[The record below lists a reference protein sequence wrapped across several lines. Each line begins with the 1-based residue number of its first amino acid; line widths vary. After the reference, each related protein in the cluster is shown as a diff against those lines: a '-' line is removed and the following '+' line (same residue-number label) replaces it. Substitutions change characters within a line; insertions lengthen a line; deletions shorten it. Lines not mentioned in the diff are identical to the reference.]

1 MPHKHT
7 LLLVDDEE
15 DILLALSK
23 LLERTDR
30 LIVLASDADA
40 ALKELEHREIALVI
54 SAQGMPGLKGVEL
67 LARIRQQTPHCVRML
82 MTGRS
87 DIDEAVAAI
96 NKGGIARY
104 ITKPWRDE
112 EVQFAVSEALE
123 RYDLAEHNR
132 DLTRQLAEQ
141 NRRLQDFNAALE
153 SEVVERTRTLSLK
166 LKELQGKDLIAQHM
180 LTLHS
185 LEETLDLVLEVI
197 GQIIQLDKA
206 VVYLIGDTGPAV
218 AAAFGTTEA
227 GRPATRE
234 ELQQLA
240 ITAKHDNA
248 FQAITDSGHP
258 MRIEDPAENT
268 LPPFAIVPI
277 LRGEELLGFIEVA
290 NPHTKLPLSEDE
302 VQVVASFA
310 LHAAMAIREAQTHRD
325 LDTWRGQLDEVMR
338 DVTKLG
344 YIDD

>member
-15 DILLALSK
+15 DILLALSAV
-23 LLERTDR
+23 LQRADR
-30 LIVLASDADA
+30 LIVLAADADA
-40 ALKELEHREIALVI
+40 ALHELALREIALII

-67 LARIRQQTPHCVRML
+67 LARIRQQAPHCVRML

-132 DLTRQLAEQ
+132 ALTRQLAEQ
-141 NRRLQDFNAALE
+141 NQRLANFNATLE
-153 SEVVERTRTLSLK
+153 LEVAERTRALSLK
-166 LKELQGKDLIAQHM
+166 LKEVQGKDRIAQHM
-180 LTLHS
+180 LMLHS
-185 LEETLDLVLEVI
+185 MEETLDLVLEVI
-197 GQIIQLDKA
+197 GHIIQLDKA
-206 VVYLIGDTGPAV
+206 VVYLIGDAGWAV
-218 AAAFGTTEA
+218 AAALGTTTP
-227 GRPATRE
+227 GQPATRE
-234 ELQQLA
+234 ELQQLE
-240 ITAKHDNA
+240 ITPVHYSA
-248 FQAITDSGHP
+248 FKAVEDSGQP
-258 MRIEDPAENT
+258 IRIEDPGHP
-268 LPPFAIVPI
+268 LPPFAVVPI

-290 NPHTKLPLSEDE
+290 NPHTRQPLSEDE

-310 LHAAMAIREAQTHRD
+310 LQAAMAIREAQTHRD
-325 LDTWRGQLDEVMR
+325 LDSWRGQLDEVMR
-338 DVTKLG
+338 DVAQFG
-344 YIDD
+344 YIDE